1 MAVMSTETGR
11 PPGRRGRYSKE
22 FGRDAAAWI
31 LDQRRSVADV
41 ARELGVVEQTL
52 GNWVR
57 QERIDRGEKEG
68 TSSDLRAENTRHSH
82 PVARVGR
89 IDTFGRRLSFVRS
102 IHSFKPQHDRGHGA
116 GWCPDQES

>member
-1 MAVMSTETGR
+1 MAVMTMETGR
-11 PPGRRGRYSKE
+11 PPGRRGRYPKE
-22 FGRDAAAWI
+22 FRRDAAALV

-68 TSSDLRAENTRHSH
+68 TSSDLRAEN
-82 PVARVGR
+82 ARLNR
-89 IDTFGRRLSFVRS
+89 EIKQLRLERDLLKKATAFWVKES
-102 IHSFKPQHDRGHGA
+102 DR
-116 GWCPDQES
+116 

>member
-1 MAVMSTETGR
+1 MAVMNMETGR
-11 PPGRRGRYSKE
+11 PPGRRGRYPKE
-22 FGRDAAAWI
+22 FRRDAAALV

-68 TSSDLRAENTRHSH
+68 TSSDLRAEN
-82 PVARVGR
+82 ARLNR
-89 IDTFGRRLSFVRS
+89 ENKQLRLER
-102 IHSFKPQHDRGHGA
+102 DL
-116 GWCPDQES
+116 